1 MTKQKWTP
9 KRVTR
14 DIVLVL
20 VVLTTAVMVP
30 VGYLASQVRRDISE
44 QFISNA
50 SAQAVEEFQTMAAS
64 MEATLGLVRDWGA
77 TEVLSL
83 DDADGLGRLLF
94 PIFGRE
100 QLLYGISIADV
111 EGNNF
116 YLRREGEGYRSRRI
130 TAGRKDRKAETIT
143 WNAEFERGQSSSTNS
158 LHDPRNRPWFAPAL
172 AQEEIFWTE
181 PYTFFS
187 VNEVGITAS
196 TSYTNKKENRTVVVA
211 FDILLEDLFGK
222 MHAMAPGDNGRI
234 FIFRR
239 DAKLYIPESETI
251 QADFL
256 AMGKVKDQ
264 LARKVHE
271 RWSGDADLAGRVFS
285 VMHDGAIWWCGFQ
298 PLENT
303 QHNTWICVMVPESD
317 IHAQAGQRSRR
328 LWLLGLIPML
338 IATTLAFW
346 IAQRYSRAFASAS
359 SFNSEDPE
367 GSVRSLIEKG
377 ENRAV
382 EFKSTL
388 RMNLHSKK
396 PGKEIELAWLK
407 GVAAFLNTD
416 GGILLLGVTD
426 DGEVTGIERDVFEN
440 EDKCRLHFKNLIGK
454 HIGAD
459 LSKYIRFIL
468 VPMDGKTVGVVL
480 CARADEPVFLKEGSN
495 KEHFYIR
502 NGPASDEL
510 PVSQALNYIK
520 HRG

>member
-1 MTKQKWTP
+1 MTKLKGPP
-9 KRVTR
+9 KRGKR

-20 VVLTTAVMVP
+20 VVLTAAVMVP

-44 QFISNA
+44 QFINNA
-50 SAQAVEEFQTMAAS
+50 SDQAVGEFHAMAAS

-77 TEVLSL
+77 TGVLSL
-83 DDADGLGRLLF
+83 DDTDSLGPLLF

-100 QLLYGISIADV
+100 HLLQGISVSDL
-111 EGNNF
+111 EGNSF
-116 YLRREGEGYRSRRI
+116 YLHRKGKGFCSRRI
-130 TAGRKDRKAETIT
+130 TAGRKDRKTEAIN
-143 WNAEFERGQSSSTNS
+143 WNANFERGQTTATNS
-158 LHDPRNRPWFAPAL
+158 LYDPRNRPWFAPAL

-181 PYTFFS
+181 PYPFFS
-187 VNEVGITAS
+187 IDEIGITAS
-196 TSYTNKKENRTVVVA
+196 ASYTSQKENYSVVVA
-211 FDILLEDLFGK
+211 FDILLENLFGT
-222 MHAMAPGDNGRI
+222 MHSMAPSENGRI

-239 DAKLYIPESETI
+239 DAKLYIPETKTL

-256 AMGKVKDQ
+256 AIAKAEDP
-264 LARKVHE
+264 LARKAHQN
-271 RWSGDADLAGRVFS
+271 WTGDADRVGRVFS
-285 VMHDGAIWWCGFQ
+285 IIHDGAIWWCGFQ
-298 PLENT
+298 PLEKSR
-303 QHNTWICVMVPESD
+303 HNTWICVMVPDAD
-317 IHAQAGQRSRR
+317 IHSQAGQRSRQ
-328 LWLLGLIPML
+328 LWLLGLIPLL
-338 IATTLAFW
+338 IAIALAFW
-346 IAQRYSRAFASAS
+346 ISRRYGRSPGSTS
-359 SFNSEDPE
+359 SFNTEDPE
-367 GSVRSLIEKG
+367 GHVRSIIEKG

-416 GGILLLGVTD
+416 GGVLLIGVTD
-426 DGEVTGIERDVFEN
+426 DGEITGIERDVFEN

-468 VPMDGKTVGVVL
+468 VPMNGKTVGVVL

-520 HRG
+520 HRK